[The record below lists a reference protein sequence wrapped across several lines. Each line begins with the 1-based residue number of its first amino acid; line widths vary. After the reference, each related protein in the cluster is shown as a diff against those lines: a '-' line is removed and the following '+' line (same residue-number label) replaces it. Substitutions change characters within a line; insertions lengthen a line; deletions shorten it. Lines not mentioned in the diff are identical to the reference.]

1 MKIEQYDKINKNW
14 LLHSNPSV
22 SYGIVVKEIVDC
34 MYKKQDELVL
44 ENMDEIKH
52 FLNKIGSEL
61 KNATKFITTFGT
73 GVAAFYPA
81 VSRLLDNSLVTI
93 TKQETM
99 LIIVTAI
106 SMLLRSQEAE
116 KLKEKIREK
125 GLIKSLY
132 GVLNFVR
139 NYSKFMAT
147 IRNKSADVAS
157 SLADMLGYTA
167 LLVPSITQIA
177 KLINQEEIS
186 LDDTRRLFTGL
197 VASASAYGIKTLI
210 NKAKDNKSNL
220 NK

>member
-14 LLHSNPSV
+14 LLYSNPSV

-132 GVLNFVR
+132 GVLDFVR

-167 LLVPSITQIA
+167 LLVPSITQIT

>member
-14 LLHSNPSV
+14 LLYSNPSV

-81 VSRLLDNSLVTI
+81 VSRLLDNSLVII

-132 GVLNFVR
+132 GVLDFVR

-167 LLVPSITQIA
+167 LLVPSITQIT

>member
-14 LLHSNPSV
+14 LLYSNPSV

-34 MYKKQDELVL
+34 MYKKQDELIL
-44 ENMDEIKH
+44 ENMDEINH

-73 GVAAFYPA
+73 GIAAFYPA

-106 SMLLRSQEAE
+106 SMLFRSQEAE

-132 GVLNFVR
+132 GVLDFVR

-167 LLVPSITQIA
+167 LLVPSITQIT

>member
-14 LLHSNPSV
+14 LLYSNPSV

>member
-14 LLHSNPSV
+14 LLYSNPSV

-73 GVAAFYPA
+73 GISAFYPA

-132 GVLNFVR
+132 GVLDFVR

-167 LLVPSITQIA
+167 LLVPSITQIT

-197 VASASAYGIKTLI
+197 VASAFAYGIKTLI